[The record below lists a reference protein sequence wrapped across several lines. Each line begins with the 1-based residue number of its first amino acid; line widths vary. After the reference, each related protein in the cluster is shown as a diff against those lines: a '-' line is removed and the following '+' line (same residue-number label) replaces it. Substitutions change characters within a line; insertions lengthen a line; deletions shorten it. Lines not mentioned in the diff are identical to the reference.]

1 MATAPPFNPIVANGG
16 FELGVLAPWIPS
28 DVNAATI
35 QNGTQAFAGDY
46 FLALQTAPGNRANS
60 VSQVLHGL
68 DTTSTYSLTARVWGP
83 PVSSANFC
91 HAYIYVGSNATTG
104 LVDKVDISYEQSG
117 QWLPL
122 EGTFQTENT
131 KLPLY
136 VQASCTLSGA
146 SHTGTLLFDE
156 IALTEIPAVLD

>member
-1 MATAPPFNPIVANGG
+1 MATAPPFNPIVTNGG

-35 QNGTQAFAGDY
+35 QNGTQAYAGDY
-46 FLALQTAPGNRANS
+46 FLALETAPGNRANS
-60 VSQVLHGL
+60 VHQVLHEL
-68 DTTSTYSLTARVWGP
+68 DTTSTYSFNARVWGP
-83 PVSSANFC
+83 PVSTANFC
-91 HAYIYVGSNATTG
+91 HAYVYVGSNATTG
-104 LVDKVDISYEQSG
+104 LVDKVDIDYDLSG

-122 EGTFQTENT
+122 EGTFTTEHT

-146 SHTGTLLFDE
+146 SHTGILLFDA
-156 IALTEIPAVLD
+156 ITVTEIPAVL